1 MLSSRHDYDDFLL
14 DIGKS
19 EEPVKIL
26 RELCQTDLYFL
37 FCYGLNRSDAEHDWL
52 FDRCVEVQNEPDSM
66 LDLWAREH
74 YKSSLITFALTIQE
88 ILKNPE
94 ITIGIFSHTRPIA
107 KAFLRQIKRE
117 FELNQ
122 QLQGWFPDILYRN
135 PGKEALKWSED
146 DGIIVKRQGN
156 PKESTVE
163 AWGVVDGQPTGKH
176 FSLLVYDDIVTKESV
191 TTPEMIEKTTEALAL
206 SYNLGAQGGKRR
218 FIGTRYHFSDTYKI
232 IMERGTATPR
242 IHPATYDGTAFGM
255 PVFLSQ
261 ELLDEKRRD
270 FGSFVFSCF
279 VADTKIL
286 MGDWI
291 QKNISKIRPGD
302 TVVGYQ
308 FGSQGKGYKTN
319 LVESKVVA
327 INTRLSKI
335 VRFTFESGRTITCTK
350 DHKFYTGRQ
359 GIEDGGTE
367 NRRTYNQ
374 LGFGVKELGAAI
386 SIYDPRHINGKH
398 NKTSAAWLAGLF
410 DGEGSMSNNVLAIH
424 QSKEHNP
431 EVCARLEQVLD
442 ELKFDYGQ
450 CNRSSGVRNGCNH
463 KGSIMYYLRGGRSEK
478 LRFLTICKPVRGYK
492 IVYDLFKYGSKDIGL
507 SARDKLVGIEEL
519 GEAKVYSIQ
528 TETGNY
534 IADGYAVKNCQMLQN
549 PVADSSQGFSRE
561 WLRFFDG
568 LAPPHCNWYLV
579 VDAANGKRKHNDYTS
594 IWAVGLGPD
603 KNYYC
608 IPEVRDRINLTERS
622 KRLIDLH
629 RKYQPIQVRYE
640 QYGMQSDIA
649 YIKLI
654 QEKENYRFDIIE
666 VSGPTSKVDRIKR
679 LVPLFENGVIY
690 LPRKHIVTDYEGKT
704 RDLIHDFIESELI
717 PFPVPLHDDALDAL
731 ARVTDDEGKYAGT
744 DKKIALVL
752 QWPKPMMQER
762 TKRERPNWRL

>member
-1 MLSSRHDYDDFLL
+1 MLASRHDYDDFLL
-14 DIGKS
+14 EAEQS
-19 EEPVKIL
+19 ENTLQIL
-26 RELCQTDLYFL
+26 QELCKTDLYFL
-37 FCYGLNRSDAEHDWL
+37 FRYGLGRGDAEHDWL
-52 FDRCVEVQNEPDSM
+52 FERCVEVQDNPDNM

-117 FELNQ
+117 LELNQ
-122 QLQGWFPDILYRN
+122 QLQDWFPDILYRN

-146 DGIIVKRQGN
+146 DGIVVKRKGN

-218 FIGTRYHFSDTYKI
+218 FIGTRYHFSDTYKT

-242 IHPATYDGTAFGM
+242 IHPATEDGTSFGI

-270 FGSFVFSCF
+270 FGSFV
-279 VADTKIL
+279 
-286 MGDWI
+286 
-291 QKNISKIRPGD
+291 
-302 TVVGYQ
+302 
-308 FGSQGKGYKTN
+308 
-319 LVESKVVA
+319 
-327 INTRLSKI
+327 
-335 VRFTFESGRTITCTK
+335 
-350 DHKFYTGRQ
+350 
-359 GIEDGGTE
+359 
-367 NRRTYNQ
+367 
-374 LGFGVKELGAAI
+374 
-386 SIYDPRHINGKH
+386 
-398 NKTSAAWLAGLF
+398 
-410 DGEGSMSNNVLAIH
+410 
-424 QSKEHNP
+424 
-431 EVCARLEQVLD
+431 
-442 ELKFDYGQ
+442 
-450 CNRSSGVRNGCNH
+450 
-463 KGSIMYYLRGGRSEK
+463 
-478 LRFLTICKPVRGYK
+478 
-492 IVYDLFKYGSKDIGL
+492 
-507 SARDKLVGIEEL
+507 
-519 GEAKVYSIQ
+519 YS
-528 TETGNY
+528 
-534 IADGYAVKNCQMLQN
+534 CQMLQN

-568 LAPPHCNWYLV
+568 QAPPHCNWYLV

-679 LVPLFENGVIY
+679 LVPLFENGMIY

-744 DKKIALVL
+744 DKNISLVL
-752 QWPKPMMQER
+752 QWPKPMMKEI